1 MNASLS
7 LPTGDVGV
15 FDSISPGARREAV
28 VGVGG
33 SAEGEAEGDAEA
45 LPGDGKSWGRAEDL
59 MRGEEVVK

>member
-15 FDSISPGARREAV
+15 FDDTSLGACREAV
-28 VGVGG
+28 VRVGG
-33 SAEGEAEGDAEA
+33 NAEGDADGDAEA
-45 LPGDGKSWGRAEDL
+45 LPDDRKSWDRAEDL